1 LSGWNENRSEG
12 IANRLSNHTADGGEI
27 IGGLGVIENGFHD
40 RKDLTPNACAVY
52 TERER
57 CGNGIAVARL

>member
-1 LSGWNENRSEG
+1 MDFLC
-12 IANRLSNHTADGGEI
+12 
-27 IGGLGVIENGFHD
+27 GLGVIENGFHD

-57 CGNGIAVARL
+57 RSNGIAVARL